1 MAGSQEVGKSN
12 MGRVR
17 GNDIAASA
25 IVKRSS
31 CPNCGAVATPL
42 RCGGWRHWRPR
53 TGGAYNKKRC
63 HRGEVA
69 VQCPT
74 CGTNNATSA
83 LRCKQCGAPLAD
95 AEPGF
100 REGSLAT
107 AGADAVLPRRL
118 TRRERREQ
126 RKRDGEPGW
135 INGALVLGTAIFAAI
150 ALIGI
155 WWNLRAPYVDPTPK
169 SADAITVAPFNNGSN
184 APPLNASGDANAA
197 APGTA
202 SDAES
207 AALARAQ
214 TLAAVDA
221 AASGAAADVASAS
234 AAPLTAS
241 AATAALTAA
250 ATSAMSPPS
259 SPAPD
264 DMMTLLS
271 RRDAANAARPVPN
284 PDLPAHLDNSD
295 IGQIAAADAA
305 RAPVAASSPS
315 TASVPGAANT
325 IAAALA
331 QCDKYRWFEVIPKQ
345 RCIWAV
351 CNGRWGRDGCPAGVN
366 PGESH

>member
-1 MAGSQEVGKSN
+1 M
-12 MGRVR
+12 
-17 GNDIAASA
+17 
-25 IVKRSS
+25 
-31 CPNCGAVATPL
+31 
-42 RCGGWRHWRPR
+42 
-53 TGGAYNKKRC
+53 
-63 HRGEVA
+63 
-69 VQCPT
+69 QCPT

-83 LRCKQCGAPLAD
+83 LRCKQCGAPLVD

-100 REGSLAT
+100 GESTPAP
-107 AGADAVLPRRL
+107 AGAEAVLPSSL

-169 SADAITVAPFNNGSN
+169 SADAIAVAPFSNGNNT
-184 APPLNASGDANAA
+184 PPLNAAGDANAA

-202 SDAES
+202 SSAES

-214 TLAAVDA
+214 ALAAVDA

-234 AAPLTAS
+234 ATPLTAS

-271 RRDAANAARPVPN
+271 RRDAANATNAAKPVPN

-305 RAPVAASSPS
+305 HAPAAASNPS
-315 TASVPGAANT
+315 TASAPGAATT